1 MEGLYH
7 PLTGLQRLLKPFQMA
22 GDGVKASL
30 STQDCYVIIC
40 VMVAFILRRMAGMFL
55 LILGVNFISFAYAH
69 YGRYAQLENN
79 PIFARQEEIL
89 PVFPFYKEYIQGL
102 LSGNPAESPTSA
114 GLTVLD
120 LVKTAANASF
130 GLLGIAFT
138 VSLLLG
144 SFLGM
149 QAAKTEPPRVS
160 RWLLPLS
167 TMSLAM
173 PGFYVG
179 AVLITISVL
188 YLFLT
193 PSSKGDLP
201 FPLGG
206 FGWDSHLVFPVIA
219 LSFRPTLQIAQMS
232 ASLLSDEFNKTYV
245 TVARGLGHSWR
256 LVKIKTALR
265 NIYVPMLQSIA
276 SSVSLMV
283 GELILVEW
291 LFGWPGLGR
300 QLALSIQPPQTV
312 TIASGILP
320 SSYLHAPTVATVVTV
335 LGAVLIISN
344 TLAGILTYL
353 SDPRLQTHPQGGAD
367 AN

>member
-1 MEGLYH
+1 MA
-7 PLTGLQRLLKPFQMA
+7 PLAPSLRRFRLHA
-22 GDGVKASL
+22 
-30 STQDCYVIIC
+30 CYVIILI
-40 VMVAFILRRMAGMFL
+40 MVAFIMRRVTGM
-55 LILGVNFISFAYAH
+55 LILIFGVNIIAFAYAH

-79 PIFARQEEIL
+79 PIFARQEEVL
-89 PVFPFYKEYIQGL
+89 PVFPFYREYVQGML
-102 LSGNPAESPTSA
+102 NGKPAEMPSAA

-120 LVKTAANASF
+120 MVETAADASL

-138 VSLLLG
+138 VSLVLG
-144 SFLGM
+144 LFLGL
-149 QAAKTEPPRVS
+149 QAAKTEPLRVS
-160 RWLLPLS
+160 RWLIPLS

-188 YLFLT
+188 YLFLS

-206 FGWDSHLVFPVIA
+206 FGWDAHLVFPVIA

-232 ASLLSDEFNKTYV
+232 ASLLTDEFNKTYV

-256 LVKIKTALR
+256 MIKVKTALR
-265 NIYVPMLQSIA
+265 NIFVPMLQVIA

-312 TIASGILP
+312 TIASGVLP
-320 SSYLHAPTVATVVTV
+320 AAYLHAPTVATVVTA
-335 LGAVLIISN
+335 LGAILILSN
-344 TLAGILTYL
+344 TAAGILTYF
-353 SDPRLQTHPQGGAD
+353 SDPRLQTHPHGGENAD
-367 AN
+367 

>member
-1 MEGLYH
+1 MA
-7 PLTGLQRLLKPFQMA
+7 PLAPSLRRFRLHA
-22 GDGVKASL
+22 
-30 STQDCYVIIC
+30 CYVIILI
-40 VMVAFILRRMAGMFL
+40 MVAFIMRRVAGM
-55 LILGVNFISFAYAH
+55 LILIFGVNFAAFAYAH

-79 PIFARQEEIL
+79 PIFTRQEEAL
-89 PVFPFYKEYIQGL
+89 PVFPFYSEYLQGL
-102 LSGNPAESPTSA
+102 LSGNPAEMPSAA

-120 LVKTAANASF
+120 MVETAADASL
-130 GLLGIAFT
+130 GLLAIAFT
-138 VSLLLG
+138 VSLALG
-144 SFLGM
+144 LFLGL

-160 RWLLPLS
+160 RWLIPLS

-179 AVLITISVL
+179 AALITISVL
-188 YLFLT
+188 YLFLS

-206 FGWDSHLVFPVIA
+206 FGWDAHLVFPVVA

-232 ASLLSDEFNKTYV
+232 ASLLTDEFNKTYV

-256 LVKIKTALR
+256 MVKVKTALR
-265 NIYVPMLQSIA
+265 NIFVPMLQVIA
-276 SSVSLMV
+276 SSISLMI

-312 TIASGILP
+312 TIASGVLP
-320 SSYLHAPTVATVVTV
+320 SSYLHAPTVATVVTA
-335 LGAVLIISN
+335 LGAALIISN
-344 TLAGILTYL
+344 TLAGILTYF
-353 SDPRLQTHPQGGAD
+353 SDPRMQTHPHGGTD
-367 AN
+367 AE